1 MHINNRE
8 KKRVYFVPYILLIFL
23 VVTGCAEA
31 KIIDKLGI
39 LVAVGYDLADED
51 SNDRIRT
58 TVLSYKPGAT
68 STNTVPTSA
77 SNNTSKGVREKL
89 SLRTSA
95 KLVIGQM
102 RVAAYGEP
110 LARGGIITL
119 TDTFQRDSEI
129 GTSVYLVVAKDSAEQ
144 LLNAKNRQRAGTG
157 DYLYDLLKKNIES
170 GIVPSPTLHH
180 FLNAYY
186 RSGKDPILP
195 YLEVQGDEILIS
207 KLALMKDDR
216 MIGSLNLTE
225 SFSVKAM
232 MGSNHFLTH
241 EIELNTE
248 RLRKYYE
255 PTFDKLYVTLSHVMT
270 KTRIKVIDK
279 NTPEFQVQIRLKGEM
294 EEVSDLINLE
304 EAEVIHALER
314 EAEKTLKSEFEDVMR
329 KLQKK
334 QVDPVGFGSHY
345 RSSVRVQD
353 FTAEK
358 WREMFKEARF
368 VFDVKVTFVNVGIT
382 S

>member
-1 MHINNRE
+1 M
-8 KKRVYFVPYILLIFL
+8 FTLLIL
-23 VVTGCAEA
+23 MVVTGCAES

-39 LVAVGYDLADED
+39 LVAVGYDLTEQD

-89 SLRTSA
+89 SLRTST
-95 KLVIGQM
+95 KEVIGQL

-110 LARGGIITL
+110 LVREGIITL

-144 LLNAKNRQRAGTG
+144 LLNAKNKQRASTG
-157 DYLYDLLKKNIES
+157 DYLYELIKKNIES
-170 GIVPSPTLHH
+170 GIVPSPTLHN

-186 RSGKDPILP
+186 RAGKDPILP
-195 YLEVQGDEILIS
+195 YIEVKGDEILIS

-216 MIGSLNLTE
+216 MIGSLNLSE
-225 SFSVKAM
+225 SFLVKAM

-241 EIELNTE
+241 EIELNTD

-255 PTFDKLYVTLSHVMT
+255 PTFDKLYVTLSHIVT
-270 KTRIKVIDK
+270 KSRIKLIHKD
-279 NTPEFQVQIRLKGEM
+279 TPEFHIQIQLKGEM
-294 EEVSDLINLE
+294 EEISDLVNLE
-304 EAEVIHALER
+304 KAEVIHALER
-314 EAEKTLKSEFEDVMR
+314 EAEQTLKSEFEDVMK
-329 KLQKK
+329 KLQTK

-345 RSSVRVQD
+345 RSSVRVKD
-353 FTAEK
+353 FTAKK
-358 WREMFKEARF
+358 WREMLKEARF
-368 VFDVKVTFVNVGIT
+368 EYDVKVTFVNVGIT

>member
-1 MHINNRE
+1 MNGIFS
-8 KKRVYFVPYILLIFL
+8 VFYVLLL
-23 VVTGCAEA
+23 LVVVTGCAES

-39 LVAVGYDLADED
+39 LVAVGYDKAAED
-51 SNDRIRT
+51 SGDRIRT
-58 TVLSYKPGAT
+58 TVLSYKPGET

-77 SNNTSKGVREKL
+77 ANNTSKGVREKL
-89 SLRTSA
+89 SLRTST
-95 KLVIGQM
+95 KEVIGQL

-110 LARGGIITL
+110 LAREGIITL

-129 GTSVYLVVAKDSAEQ
+129 GTSVYLAVVKGSAER
-144 LLNAKNRQRAGTG
+144 LLNAKNKQGAGTG
-157 DYLYDLLKKNIES
+157 DYLYDLIKKNIES
-170 GIVPSPTLHH
+170 GIVPSPSLHY

-186 RSGKDPILP
+186 RDGKDPVLP
-195 YLEVQGDEILIS
+195 YIEMQGDEILIS

-225 SFSVKAM
+225 SFLVKTM

-241 EIELNTE
+241 EIELDIE
-248 RLRKYYE
+248 RLRKYYK

-270 KTRIKVIDK
+270 KSRVKLINKD
-279 NTPEFQVQIRLKGEM
+279 TPQFQVQIRLKGEM
-294 EEVSDLINLE
+294 EEISDLVNLE
-304 EAEVIHALER
+304 KAEVIHALER

-334 QVDPVGFGSHY
+334 KVDPVGFGSHY
-345 RSSVRVQD
+345 RSSVRVKD

-368 VFDVKVTFVNVGIT
+368 DFDVNVTFVNVGIT